1 MAECRTAGIR
11 VKMITGDHAGT
22 ARAIAAQLNLENSA
36 EAITGHD
43 LDRMDDVAL
52 GARAREVD
60 VYARVSPE
68 HKLRLVT
75 LLQAQGAIVAMTGDG
90 VNDAPALKRADVGIA
105 MGHKGT
111 EAAKEASEMV
121 IADDNF
127 ASIVHAVE
135 QGRTVYDNLKKAIVF
150 LLPINGGEALS
161 IMIAV
166 LFGFTLPITPVQ
178 ILWVNMVSSV
188 ALAMAL
194 AFEATEPETMRR
206 PPRPANEAM
215 LSGFLLWRIA
225 LVSALMAAGV
235 FGIFGWASTHGST
248 LEESRTYAVNTL
260 VAMEVFYLFSVR
272 YLRAP
277 SFKLDQLFNSRAVL
291 VAVSVVV
298 TLQLFFTYVPF
309 MERFFDTRPVDFV
322 HGVEI
327 IALGVA
333 LFMILELEKLALRK
347 WRRKHDGSRRQS
359 GAERGQI
366 MTVFPDVFTEMA
378 VLLLFA
384 AAVGAL
390 CVRLRQPL
398 IVAFIAV
405 GILVGPS
412 VLGWVSANDQVDL
425 LAKFGITLLLFV
437 VGLKLDLH
445 IIRTMG
451 PVALATGLGQ
461 VIFTSVVGYLIG
473 YAFGMTPVTAL
484 YVAVALTFSSTI
496 IIVKLLSDKREV
508 DTLHGR
514 IALGFLIVQDLVVV
528 LVMIGLNALGATGD
542 VSWTQAAFAVLV
554 KGVGFILLVGV
565 AMRYLL
571 PRLLH
576 MLSRSQELLVL
587 FGIAWGLALAA
598 LGVMLGFSKEVGAFV
613 AGVSLASTPYRDALG
628 ARLTSVRDFLLLF
641 FFLDLGAQLDLGLLG
656 AQLVEALV
664 FSLFVLV
671 GNPLIVMVIMGV
683 LGYRSRTGFLAGL
696 TVAQISEFSLILGAL
711 GLSLGHISAE
721 TMGLITL
728 VGLITISAST
738 YMIVY
743 SHPLYERLAPWLG
756 VFERRQ
762 PHREADAG

>member
-1 MAECRTAGIR
+1 
-11 VKMITGDHAGT
+11 
-22 ARAIAAQLNLENSA
+22 
-36 EAITGHD
+36 
-43 LDRMDDVAL
+43 
-52 GARAREVD
+52 
-60 VYARVSPE
+60 
-68 HKLRLVT
+68 
-75 LLQAQGAIVAMTGDG
+75 
-90 VNDAPALKRADVGIA
+90 
-105 MGHKGT
+105 
-111 EAAKEASEMV
+111 
-121 IADDNF
+121 
-127 ASIVHAVE
+127 
-135 QGRTVYDNLKKAIVF
+135 
-150 LLPINGGEALS
+150 
-161 IMIAV
+161 
-166 LFGFTLPITPVQ
+166 
-178 ILWVNMVSSV
+178 
-188 ALAMAL
+188 
-194 AFEATEPETMRR
+194 
-206 PPRPANEAM
+206 
-215 LSGFLLWRIA
+215 
-225 LVSALMAAGV
+225 
-235 FGIFGWASTHGST
+235 
-248 LEESRTYAVNTL
+248 
-260 VAMEVFYLFSVR
+260 
-272 YLRAP
+272 
-277 SFKLDQLFNSRAVL
+277 
-291 VAVSVVV
+291 
-298 TLQLFFTYVPF
+298 
-309 MERFFDTRPVDFV
+309 
-322 HGVEI
+322 
-327 IALGVA
+327 
-333 LFMILELEKLALRK
+333 
-347 WRRKHDGSRRQS
+347 
-359 GAERGQI
+359 

-405 GILVGPS
+405 GIIVGPS

-461 VIFTSVVGYLIG
+461 VIFTSVFGYLIG

-528 LVMIGLNALGATGD
+528 LVMIGLNALGVSGD
-542 VSWTQAAFAVLV
+542 VSWTHAAFAVLV
-554 KGVGFILLVGV
+554 KGVGFILLVGL

-571 PRLLH
+571 PGLLH
-576 MLSRSQELLVL
+576 NLSRSQELLVL

-656 AQLVEALV
+656 AQLVESLA
-664 FSLFVLV
+664 FSLFVLI

-711 GLSLGHISAE
+711 GVSLGHISAE

-738 YMIVY
+738 YMIIY

-762 PHREADAG
+762 PHREAEQDSVPDDAVPLVALFGLGRYGNNIARTLRERGWRVLGVDFNPDLVRVGDATGHPVMFGDAEDPEFIATLPLGRVQWVVSTARERHVNLSLLHSLRSLGYSGRIAITAQAPDEAARLEQAGADLILLPFADAAREAADRIMGQALPQQTEQAGG

>member
-1 MAECRTAGIR
+1 
-11 VKMITGDHAGT
+11 
-22 ARAIAAQLNLENSA
+22 
-36 EAITGHD
+36 
-43 LDRMDDVAL
+43 
-52 GARAREVD
+52 
-60 VYARVSPE
+60 
-68 HKLRLVT
+68 
-75 LLQAQGAIVAMTGDG
+75 
-90 VNDAPALKRADVGIA
+90 
-105 MGHKGT
+105 
-111 EAAKEASEMV
+111 
-121 IADDNF
+121 
-127 ASIVHAVE
+127 
-135 QGRTVYDNLKKAIVF
+135 
-150 LLPINGGEALS
+150 
-161 IMIAV
+161 
-166 LFGFTLPITPVQ
+166 
-178 ILWVNMVSSV
+178 
-188 ALAMAL
+188 
-194 AFEATEPETMRR
+194 
-206 PPRPANEAM
+206 
-215 LSGFLLWRIA
+215 
-225 LVSALMAAGV
+225 
-235 FGIFGWASTHGST
+235 
-248 LEESRTYAVNTL
+248 
-260 VAMEVFYLFSVR
+260 
-272 YLRAP
+272 
-277 SFKLDQLFNSRAVL
+277 
-291 VAVSVVV
+291 
-298 TLQLFFTYVPF
+298 
-309 MERFFDTRPVDFV
+309 
-322 HGVEI
+322 
-327 IALGVA
+327 
-333 LFMILELEKLALRK
+333 
-347 WRRKHDGSRRQS
+347 
-359 GAERGQI
+359 

-384 AAVGAL
+384 AIVGAL
-390 CVRLRQPL
+390 GVRLRQPL

-412 VLGWVSANDQVDL
+412 VLGWVSASDQIDL

-461 VIFTSVVGYLIG
+461 VVFTSVVGYLIG
-473 YAFGMTPVTAL
+473 IAFGMTMVTAL
-484 YVAVALTFSSTI
+484 YIAVALTFSSTI

-508 DTLHGR
+508 DMLHGR

-528 LVMIGLNALGATGD
+528 LVMIGLNALGTAAD

-554 KGVGFILLVGV
+554 KGVGFLLLVGL

-571 PRLLH
+571 PRMLH

-656 AQLVEALV
+656 AQLAESLV
-664 FSLFVLV
+664 FSLFVLI

-738 YMIVY
+738 YMIIY
-743 SHPLYERLAPWLG
+743 SYPLYERLAPWLKI
-756 VFERRQ
+756 FERRR
-762 PHREADAG
+762 PHREAAQDTMPDDVVPQVILFGLGRYGSGIARTLRERGWRVLTVDFNPDLVRAGDATGHPVMFGDAEDPEFIATLPLGLAQWVVSTARERHVNLSLIHSLRSLGYHGRIAIAAQAADDVIRLEQAGADLILLPFADAAREAVDRIMGQASPQRPEQAGQ